1 MIVQYFQKKKKTNDN
16 KLKKKIKSDY
26 VQYIKFQNYKNKKAL
41 LNSKTSLIK
50 VPIKEIENESES
62 RKTNNLEEMNNS
74 NSQKLILPYTIFK
87 RNMTLNENLISGSEN
102 SYSSTYNSS
111 SRTRLFSE
119 NTIKNHPLLINKDN
133 SNNIEN
139 NNFILDKDKNNYLL
153 NKESI
158 LSKFQSNRLHYI
170 RNNNN
175 KVKRN
180 NSQRFT
186 NSSSKNCFLKKD
198 NEKSRSCLRLLS
210 INPKEHSTS
219 EKTLTFLTTNN
230 NNNNNINNINLQI
243 IILIILF

>member
-1 MIVQYFQKKKKTNDN
+1 
-16 KLKKKIKSDY
+16 
-26 VQYIKFQNYKNKKAL
+26 
-41 LNSKTSLIK
+41 
-50 VPIKEIENESES
+50 
-62 RKTNNLEEMNNS
+62 MNNS

-133 SNNIEN
+133 NNNIEN

-153 NKESI
+153 SKESI

-230 NNNNNINNINLQI
+230 NNNNNINNIKKNNIYHSRNLI
-243 IILIILF
+243 NNRPIKLLSFDDNHFKPSNNNSNYSFLENKSLSTKNFKRFSVDAISVFPNLRKAKKAKVKNLI